1 MANKTI
7 IFNIDVETSN
17 YVKKVRDAEIN
28 VANLRNQQEELLENL
43 TAVGEEFGYNSEQ
56 YESATNEL
64 IAYDAAIK
72 VATKDIT
79 NANKQLEDQ
88 VRFTNAAEGS
98 YEALYRQWKNA
109 EIALKTQAGNLREAA
124 DGTFE
129 LTEQGK
135 KAAAEVLRLKE
146 GVLTFNASVK
156 DGRLNVGNYSQA
168 IGDYFS
174 KVEQAT
180 RGTGAF
186 GDAIGGIGDIITNT
200 STGFK
205 LLKQG
210 VEGIQTGL
218 SKASES
224 VGNFFSATS
233 GDTFSTFN
241 EGAEDAVTNVTGLG
255 DAGEKAGKRIL
266 IGTNLGANGFKI
278 LKTALISTGIGAIV
292 VVIGSLI
299 GYFSQLQ
306 SVSDKV
312 KAAFAGLSAI
322 FKTYLQTV
330 VDIVKAIATLDFG
343 KALDSFTG
351 FFGKASEAAKTAV
364 NIANAEK
371 ELEVARTNSIAT
383 LDELNDSAERNRLIA
398 ADKTKT
404 DEERI
409 KAIEDANEA
418 EKEALE
424 IQYELERQSLAI
436 AEAKLNE
443 ANKTGEA
450 TREQIAAYE
459 ELKKKVGDVYDEIQ
473 NKGIQSAAETSK
485 LRNQLAKDNIQAEAD
500 LLGNQLK
507 RAELSGRETFALQ
520 RRLAAQERDAQLADT
535 TLSEKQKEVIRDNFN
550 TRLAEIDKSAGD
562 ARKARQTELQNAL
575 IKNILDGQSRE
586 IAAVGLAT
594 QQRLD
599 AVVKGTR
606 EEIELRKAITEQGA
620 IEILAIAQKYA
631 QQTQDERNAVLASN
645 QSVQQN
651 EINSEAQKQQDLL
664 QLQLSYINAK
674 QTKTEEDLA
683 FQQSAAQRSLQI
695 EEQRLQQQLSLQLQA
710 TGERIAADAAY
721 YDELE
726 NKAKNSGLSQ
736 EALAIQL
743 AEINTQR
750 QAAELKTEQ
759 ETGAQITAITDA
771 INANRV
777 QQTVTANNTIAEN
790 NTKLIEQQTAL
801 NDAVTSAVTTG
812 LGAINEVIG
821 LSEKNQR
828 KFALLT
834 KSIALAELAINL
846 NREISGYW
854 AGVGKDAAAGGNLV
868 TGTISTAK
876 ATAQT
881 VAASIRAAAAIAK
894 ISAQK
899 FETGGFTV
907 GDAVK
912 KYNPTFTNSFNGG
925 YVSSPTLWPGMGR
938 MNLAGEAGTEY
949 VAPAWQLKQA
959 PSVFGALENWRRTGV
974 RPFADGGFTTST
986 ITQPLQQN
994 AELIESAILR
1004 GFIAAPAPVVSVQ
1017 EINDTQQRVATIE
1030 SRATL

>member
-7 IFNIDVETSN
+7 LFTLNIETSD

-28 VANLRNQQEELLENL
+28 VANLKTQQEELYSQLG
-43 TAVGEEFGYNSEQ
+43 AIGDQFGYNSEQ

-64 IAYDAAIK
+64 LAYDAAIK
-72 VATKDIT
+72 VATKDVT

-186 GDAIGGIGDIITNT
+186 GDAIGGIGDVITNT

-255 DAGEKAGKRIL
+255 KAGEDAGKKIS
-266 IGTNLGANGFKI
+266 IGTNIGANGFKT
-278 LKTALISTGIGAIV
+278 LRTALISTGIGAFI
-292 VVIGSLI
+292 VVIGSLVA
-299 GYFSQLQ
+299 YFLQLQ
-306 SVSDKV
+306 SVTDKI
-312 KAAFAGLSAI
+312 KGAFAGLTAV

-330 VDIVKAIATLDFG
+330 VDIAKAIASLDFG
-343 KALDSFTG
+343 AALDAFTG
-351 FFGKASEAAKTAV
+351 FFGKASEAAKTANGIV
-364 NIANAEK
+364 EAEIALEK
-371 ELEVARTNSIAT
+371 ARTNSIAT

-398 ADKTKT
+398 DDKTKT

-418 EKEALE
+418 EKQALE
-424 IQYELERQSLAI
+424 LQYELERQALAI
-436 AEAKLNE
+436 AEAKIAE
-443 ANKTGEA
+443 ANKTREA
-450 TREQIAAYE
+450 TRDELAAYE
-459 ELKKKVGDVYDEIQ
+459 ELKKKVGDVYDQIQ
-473 NKGIQSAAETSK
+473 NKGIQTAAETSK
-485 LRNQLAKDNIQAEAD
+485 LRNQLTKDGIQADAD

-520 RRLAAQERDAQLADT
+520 RRLAAQERDAQLSDT

-575 IKNILDGQSRE
+575 IQNILDGQSRE

-599 AVVKGTR
+599 AVVKGTQ
-606 EEIELRKAITEQGA
+606 EEVALRKAITEQGA
-620 IEILAIAQKYA
+620 IEILAITQKYA
-631 QQTQDERNAVLASN
+631 QQTQDERNAVLANN
-645 QSVQQN
+645 QTIQQN

-710 TGERIAADAAY
+710 TGERIAADQAY
-721 YDELE
+721 YNQLE
-726 NKAKNSGLSQ
+726 QQALNSGLSQ
-736 EALAIQL
+736 EQIAIRL

-821 LSEKNQR
+821 LSEKNQK
-828 KFALLT
+828 KFAILT
-834 KSIALAELAINL
+834 KSLALAELAINL
-846 NREISGYW
+846 QREISGYW
-854 AGVGKDAAAGGNLV
+854 VGVAKDTATGGFIL
-868 TGTISTAK
+868 GTVSSAK

-881 VAASIRAAAAIAK
+881 IAASIRAAAAIAK

-912 KYNPTFTNSFNGG
+912 KYNPTVTNSFNGG